1 MSLDTLANV
10 KTRLG
15 ITTSADDSLLGLLQE
30 SADAWLTGYCER
42 DFAGGTFTEYY
53 PGATA
58 FVFLRNYP
66 VTGVSSVKAD
76 AGYGFGASTLVPA
89 TAYVVHAE
97 RGVVQ
102 SLAGAFLPVPL
113 PDVPPW
119 EYGPR
124 NVEVVYSTAT
134 GSVPA
139 DVKEAY
145 ALLVGHWY
153 RHVKTQVAS
162 GFQDVIQQTFGGT
175 TLIFSKDQLA
185 GLPVPDEVRRLLAP
199 YRAPVI

>member
-15 ITTSADDSLLGLLQE
+15 ITTSADDGLLALLQD
-30 SADAWLTGYCER
+30 SADAWLAGYCER
-42 DFAGGTFTEYY
+42 DFAGGTFTEYH

-58 FVFLRNYP
+58 FLFLRNFP
-66 VTGVSSVKAD
+66 VTGVTSVKAD
-76 AGYGFGASTLVPA
+76 AGYGFGASTVVPA
-89 TAYVVHAE
+89 TAYVVHTE
-97 RGVVQ
+97 RGVIQ

-113 PDVPPW
+113 PDVAPW
-119 EYGPR
+119 GSGPR
-124 NVEVVYSTAT
+124 NVQVVYTTAT
-134 GSVPA
+134 IAVPA

-153 RHVKTQVAS
+153 RHVKTQIAS
-162 GFQDVIQQTFGGT
+162 GFQDVIQQTFGDT

-199 YRAPVI
+199 YRAPAI

>member
-15 ITTSADDSLLGLLQE
+15 ISTSADDGLLALLQD
-30 SADAWLTGYCER
+30 SADAWVAGYSER
-42 DFAGGTFTEYY
+42 DFAGGTFTEYH

-66 VTGVSSVKAD
+66 VTGVSSVKED
-76 AGYGFGASTLVPA
+76 AGYGFGADTVVPA
-89 TAYVVHAE
+89 TAYLVHAE
-97 RGVVQ
+97 RGVIQ

-113 PDVPPW
+113 PDVAPW
-119 EYGPR
+119 GYGPR
-124 NVEVVYSTAT
+124 NVQVVYTTAT

-162 GFQDVIQQTFGGT
+162 GFQDVIQQTFGDT

-185 GLPVPDEVRRLLAP
+185 GLPVPDEVRRLLSP
-199 YRAPVI
+199 YRAPAL